1 MPGTGL
7 LWIDSQNLFVE
18 LLGLREIPGLRER
31 LRAGQP
37 IPLTAHWSPF
47 QKPEIER
54 CQS

>member
-1 MPGTGL
+1 
-7 LWIDSQNLFVE
+7 LWIGPQNLFVQ
-18 LLGLREIPGLRER
+18 LFGLRDIPRLVQR